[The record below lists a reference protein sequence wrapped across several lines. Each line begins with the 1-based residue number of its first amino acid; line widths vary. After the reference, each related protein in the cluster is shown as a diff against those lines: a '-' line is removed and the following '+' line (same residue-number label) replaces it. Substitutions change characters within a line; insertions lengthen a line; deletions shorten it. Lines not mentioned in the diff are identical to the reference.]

1 MKNLRSEESIRR
13 IYKEIN
19 QNIEIKIQNFDILTN
34 HYQMTK
40 TNTHKGRIGLLLSAA
55 PGYSETFFRSKIK
68 GLKESG
74 FDLVLFCSENQH
86 GFKDCPVV
94 LLPQQAKNKL
104 ILGIKLVWVYL
115 GLLLYVK
122 TLRRFVQLERTDGKA
137 WLPILKRLY
146 THAPVFKQ
154 DLDCLHFGFGT
165 LALGCEN
172 MAAALQADMAV
183 SFRGFDIGVYPI
195 KHPQCYSSLWDKVS
209 KIHVI
214 SDDIKQLLYTHG
226 FRDQAPVVKITPA
239 IDTHYFSAEQGHV
252 GEEHPIQ
259 LITVARLHW
268 KKGLEYTL
276 EALALLKQQ
285 GIAFEYRI
293 IGSGPEEE
301 ALKFACY
308 QLGLQEE
315 VFFLG
320 KLGPEEVKQQL
331 TQAQYYI
338 QYSVQ
343 EGFCNAVLEAQAMG
357 LLCVVSDAEGLAEN
371 VLHQITGFVVP
382 KRNPGEL
389 TKTIEKLVYLPSNQ
403 KLEMK
408 RTAIER
414 VQENFN
420 IEKQQKEFIDF
431 YDF

>member
-1 MKNLRSEESIRR
+1 MTKRSEGS
-13 IYKEIN
+13 KEIN

-115 GLLLYVK
+115 GLLPYVK

-154 DLDCLHFGFGT
+154 KLDWLHFGFGT

-172 MAAALQADMAV
+172 LAAANHAKMAV

-195 KHPQCYSSLWDKVS
+195 KHPNCYVRLWKKVS

-214 SDDIKQLLYTHG
+214 SDDIAALVYKNG
-226 FRDQAPVVKITPA
+226 FQDQAPIIKITPA
-239 IDTHYFSAEQGHV
+239 IDTQYFSALKEKV
-252 GEEHPIQ
+252 YEAPIQ
-259 LITVARLHW
+259 MITVARLHW
-268 KKGLEYTL
+268 KKGLDYTL
-276 EALALLKQQ
+276 EALALLKQA
-285 GIAFEYRI
+285 GISFEYRI
-293 IGSGPEEE
+293 IGTGPEEE

-320 KLGPEEVKQQL
+320 KLEHFEVKQWLEQSHL
-331 TQAQYYI
+331 YI
-338 QYSVQ
+338 QYSIQ

-357 LLCVVSDAEGLAEN
+357 LLCVVSDAEGLEEN
-371 VLHQITGFVVP
+371 VQDEYSGWVVP
-382 KRNPGEL
+382 KLKIDLLSKKLIEVIQLYNKEK
-389 TKTIEKLVYLPSNQ
+389 TKIAEQAIIRVKEHFGIENQ
-403 KLEMK
+403 KQ
-408 RTAIER
+408 A
-414 VQENFN
+414 F
-420 IEKQQKEFIDF
+420 QKF
-431 YDF
+431 YSN

>member
-1 MKNLRSEESIRR
+1 M
-13 IYKEIN
+13 
-19 QNIEIKIQNFDILTN
+19 TN

-104 ILGIKLVWVYL
+104 TQGIKLVWVYL
-115 GLLLYVK
+115 GLLPYVK
-122 TLRRFVQLERTDGKA
+122 TLRRFVQLERTDGKT

-195 KHPQCYSSLWDKVS
+195 KHPQCYSGLWDKVS

-239 IDTHYFSAEQGHV
+239 IDTHYFSTEQGYV
-252 GEEHPIQ
+252 GVEHPIQ
-259 LITVARLHW
+259 LITIARLHW
-268 KKGLEYTL
+268 KKGLDYTL
-276 EALALLKQQ
+276 EALALLKNE
-285 GIAFEYRI
+285 GVKFHYTI
-293 IGSGPEEE
+293 IGDGIELEH
-301 ALKFACY
+301 LKFTVH
-308 QLGLQEE
+308 QLGLKEY
-315 VFFLG
+315 VTFTG
-320 KLGPEEVKQQL
+320 KLDKNEIKERLQ
-331 TQAQYYI
+331 TSSIYI

-371 VLHQITGFVVP
+371 VLDGKTGWVVP
-382 KRNPGEL
+382 KRNPQLLSE
-389 TKTIEKLVYLPSNQ
+389 KMIEVIQ
-403 KLEMK
+403 MAEMEK
-408 RTAIER
+408 QRITHEASFR
-414 VQENFN
+414 VQEIFS
-420 IEKQQKEFIDF
+420 IETQIQKFTQF
-431 YDF
+431 YSDQ

>member
-1 MKNLRSEESIRR
+1 MTKRSEGS
-13 IYKEIN
+13 KEIN

-40 TNTHKGRIGLLLSAA
+40 TKTHKGRIGLLLSAA
-55 PGYSETFFRSKIK
+55 PGYSETFFSSKIK

-104 ILGIKLVWVYL
+104 ILGIKLVWVFL
-115 GLLLYVK
+115 GLLPYVK

-154 DLDCLHFGFGT
+154 DLDCLHFGFET

-172 MAAALQADMAV
+172 MAAAIQADMAV

-239 IDTHYFSAEQGHV
+239 IDTHYFSTEQGHV

-308 QLGLQEE
+308 QLGLQAQ

-371 VLHQITGFVVP
+371 VLEGKTGWVVP
-382 KRNPGEL
+382 KRNPQLLSE
-389 TKTIEKLVYLPSNQ
+389 KMIEVIQ
-403 KLEMK
+403 MTEMEK
-408 RTAIER
+408 QRITHDASFR
-414 VQENFN
+414 VQETFS
-420 IEKQQKEFIDF
+420 IETQIQKFTQF
-431 YDF
+431 YSDK

>member
-1 MKNLRSEESIRR
+1 MTKRSEGS
-13 IYKEIN
+13 KEIN

-40 TNTHKGRIGLLLSAA
+40 TNTHKGCIGLLLSAA

-115 GLLLYVK
+115 GLLPYVK

-154 DLDCLHFGFGT
+154 DLDWLHFGFGT

-183 SFRGFDIGVYPI
+183 SCRGFDIGVYPI

-209 KIHVI
+209 KLHVI
-214 SDDIKQLLYTHG
+214 PDDIEQLLYPLG

-259 LITVARLHW
+259 LITIARLHW
-268 KKGLEYTL
+268 KKGLEY
-276 EALALLKQQ
+276 
-285 GIAFEYRI
+285 
-293 IGSGPEEE
+293 
-301 ALKFACY
+301 
-308 QLGLQEE
+308 
-315 VFFLG
+315 
-320 KLGPEEVKQQL
+320 
-331 TQAQYYI
+331 
-338 QYSVQ
+338 
-343 EGFCNAVLEAQAMG
+343 
-357 LLCVVSDAEGLAEN
+357 
-371 VLHQITGFVVP
+371 
-382 KRNPGEL
+382 
-389 TKTIEKLVYLPSNQ
+389 
-403 KLEMK
+403 
-408 RTAIER
+408 
-414 VQENFN
+414 
-420 IEKQQKEFIDF
+420 
-431 YDF
+431 

>member
-1 MKNLRSEESIRR
+1 
-13 IYKEIN
+13 
-19 QNIEIKIQNFDILTN
+19 
-34 HYQMTK
+34 MTK

-115 GLLLYVK
+115 GLLPYVK

-239 IDTHYFSAEQGHV
+239 IDTHYFSTEQGHV
-252 GEEHPIQ
+252 GVEHPIQ

-308 QLGLQEE
+308 QLGLQAQ

-320 KLGPEEVKQQL
+320 KLGPEEVKQHL

-357 LLCVVSDAEGLAEN
+357 LLCVVSDAEGLSEN
-371 VLHQITGFVVP
+371 VLDGKTGWVVTKGQP
-382 KRNPGEL
+382 KNL
-389 TKTIEKLVYLPSNQ
+389 KNKL
-403 KLEMK
+403 LEMISLPTNDK
-408 RTAIER
+408 AKMIAFSQNR
-414 VQENFN
+414 VKHVFN
-420 IEKQQKEFIDF
+420 LKKQNKLFEIF
-431 YDF
+431 YMNHI